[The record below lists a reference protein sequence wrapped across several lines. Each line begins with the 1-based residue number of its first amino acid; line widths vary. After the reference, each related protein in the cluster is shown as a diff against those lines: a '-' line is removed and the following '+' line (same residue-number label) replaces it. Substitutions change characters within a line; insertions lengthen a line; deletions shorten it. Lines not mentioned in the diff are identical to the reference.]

1 MGTYQGKDDEEF
13 RNLRHAS
20 ANATP
25 GGNAA
30 ASREATKQYQWGQIS
45 AGQRAGAGLQ
55 PPGYSLNETVV
66 KQPLPPP
73 PQEQEQRPGFYQG
86 TAQRA
91 RSRESFGYADGGEL
105 VGRGFAGDTLNYN
118 AGHTSPVA
126 YADGGQVGSKPQWD
140 RLSAENVKRVAPNG
154 TGGYNWT
161 HDEVQYTT
169 NNGRDVKGRKE
180 YERPW
185 GGEASAGD
193 KAVKDFNNAKRYL
206 FADGGMPGL
215 APPGAGA
222 TGSAGGAPHQ
232 MGMPPA
238 MNASPGVAP
247 QGGAPMA
254 ANMFDMHTADM
265 MNKNPQAVA
274 AVKSAIDQGIQA
286 GAVTPQQ
293 LQMVFQMA
301 QACLTNPALW
311 PQLRQYAIRQGL
323 AEPDDLPEQFDQ
335 GLVYAILLAAKAYS
349 HGNRPGGYSNGG
361 MIQGPGTGVSDSIQT
376 QNQSTGEPVSV
387 SNGEYI
393 VSADVV
399 RAKGKDFFDNLQR
412 KYHVPKGYKG

>member
-20 ANATP
+20 ANDTP

-30 ASREATKQYQWGQIS
+30 ASREATKQHQWSQIS

-55 PPGYSLNETVV
+55 PPGYSINETVV

-118 AGHTSPVA
+118 VGHTSPVA
-126 YADGGQVGSKPQWD
+126 YADGG
-140 RLSAENVKRVAPNG
+140 
-154 TGGYNWT
+154 
-161 HDEVQYTT
+161 
-169 NNGRDVKGRKE
+169 
-180 YERPW
+180 
-185 GGEASAGD
+185 
-193 KAVKDFNNAKRYL
+193 
-206 FADGGMPGL
+206 MPGL
-215 APPGAGA
+215 APPGVGA
-222 TGSAGGAPHQ
+222 TGSAGGTQHQ

-238 MNASPGVAP
+238 MNASPGVSP